1 MWEPDPGWH
10 ALPRGAGA
18 STVGVWRTAY
28 GEQPVVVKRLGAP
41 GREDP
46 PELSDRSHFAY
57 WRREADVLDTGIAVA
72 TPGLRA
78 VVAAVEEDEG
88 GITIT
93 REWVEDAAL
102 SGLFVALSLG
112 RFAGSGLARPRFLTV
127 GQLRQRLA
135 GTERRA
141 GGWPTLART
150 TAADVADHLWSRR
163 EEFLG
168 LLDALPQV
176 PQHGDPSHDNIPG
189 RVGDEAVAID
199 WATLGVGPVGG
210 DLGYFALTA
219 REEFEPLVD
228 AYLLGLPDGLAAP
241 DDVLLGARITAVYTA
256 FGRAEWALARVA
268 GGEGALAG
276 KFRHPSV
283 APYLRALQRQAAH
296 VEALLGW

>member
-10 ALPRGAGA
+10 ALPRGAGT
-18 STVGVWRTAY
+18 STVGLWRTAY
-28 GEQPVVVKRLGAP
+28 GEQPVVIKRLGVP
-41 GREDP
+41 SRDDP
-46 PELSDRSHFAY
+46 AELSDRTHYAY
-57 WRREADVLDTGIAVA
+57 WRREADVLDTGIALGTA
-72 TPGLRA
+72 GLRA
-78 VVAAVEEDEG
+78 VPAAVEEDDT

-102 SGLFVALSLG
+102 SGLFVAVSLG
-112 RFAGSGLARPRFLTV
+112 RFAGSTLARPRFLTL

-135 GTERRA
+135 RTERRA

-150 TAADVADHLWSRR
+150 TAADVADHLWQRR

-189 RVGDEAVAID
+189 RDGDDAVAID

-219 REEFEPLVD
+219 REEFEPLLD
-228 AYLLGLPDGLAAP
+228 AYLMGLPDGVASR
-241 DDVLLGARITAVYTA
+241 DEVLLGARITAVLTA

-268 GGEGALAG
+268 HGEGALAG
-276 KFRHPSV
+276 KYRHPAV
-283 APYLRALQRQAAH
+283 APYLRALQRQSPH